1 VTVGA
6 NTVWLITGAP
16 GAGKSTV
23 ATVLCRRFPAA
34 VHIPVDDIR
43 DWVRSGFASPVE
55 WTAETS
61 RQFALARRGGA
72 RIAADYADA
81 GFVAVLDDVVRES
94 ELNQYTDYLGNSRL
108 RKVLLNPN
116 LESVL
121 ARNAA
126 PGRKPFDS
134 SVLEAACR
142 GLHPLLAAENTPER
156 GWIVV
161 DSTTLDIDETVDVVV
176 RRIQVD
182 GTTQLRS

>member
-1 VTVGA
+1 MA
-6 NTVWLITGAP
+6 PAAAIRIISGAP

-23 ATVLCRRFPAA
+23 SDALCRRFQLA

-43 DWVRSGFASPVE
+43 DWVRSGFASQVR

-61 RQFALARRGGA
+61 RQFALARRGAA
-72 RIAADYADA
+72 RIAFDYSAP

-94 ELNQYTDYLGNSRL
+94 ELEQYADYLGNAEL
-108 RKVLLNPN
+108 RKVLLTPS
-116 LESVL
+116 LDIVL

-142 GLHPLLAAENTPER
+142 GLHPLLLAENTAER

-161 DSTTLDIDETVDVVV
+161 DSTTLGVEPTVDAIVNA
-176 RRIQVD
+176 
-182 GTTQLRS
+182 